1 MALIA
6 KFTNAGART
15 PLGAWFSRLHVWVYR
30 RTGGWLL
37 GRWLGAP
44 VLLLDVPGRRTG
56 VRRVTPMIYMMA
68 DGVPVVMPANAG
80 ARPPVWWLNL
90 RTVGSGV
97 VQIGRIRA
105 RVEPRVLEGAEYV
118 QVYQRFRRTCQ
129 SADDYARFAGRRL
142 PLVALHPVLRLNRTD
157 T

>member
-1 MALIA
+1 VALIA

-37 GRWLGAP
+37 
-44 VLLLDVPGRRTG
+44 RRTG
-56 VRRVTPMIYMMA
+56 VRRVTPMIYLMA

-90 RTVGSGV
+90 RTVGSGI

-118 QVYQRFRRTCQ
+118 QVYQRFRRTCR